1 MKGRGRLIFNIA
13 IDGPGGAGKSSIS
26 KALARDLGFI
36 YVDTG
41 ALYRA
46 VGLYALSRGAD
57 TKNEAQI
64 SALLPSIKTELVF
77 IGGEQRVLLNGEDV
91 SDRIRTQEVS
101 MAASD
106 VSALPCV
113 RSFLFEQQRRLA
125 RENNCIMDGRD
136 IGTVVL
142 PEAQLKLFLTA
153 GAQVRA
159 QRRYK
164 ELLERGEEADLSRI
178 SAELEQR
185 DLQDKSRK
193 AAPLKAAEDALI
205 LDTSDLGFEEVL
217 EKIKKLVKERI

>member
-1 MKGRGRLIFNIA
+1 
-13 IDGPGGAGKSSIS
+13 
-26 KALARDLGFI
+26 
-36 YVDTG
+36 
-41 ALYRA
+41 
-46 VGLYALSRGAD
+46 
-57 TKNEAQI
+57 
-64 SALLPSIKTELVF
+64 
-77 IGGEQRVLLNGEDV
+77 
-91 SDRIRTQEVS
+91 
-101 MAASD
+101 
-106 VSALPCV
+106 
-113 RSFLFEQQRRLA
+113 
-125 RENNCIMDGRD
+125 MDGRD